1 MSLKGRNKKADQEAG
16 FLMVI
21 IARSRSGLLHESCE
35 FCLVVFFHLG
45 HEA

>member
-1 MSLKGRNKKADQEAG
+1 MSLKVRSKKADHEAG

-21 IARSRSGLLHESCE
+21 IARSRSGVLHESCE
-35 FCLVVFFHLG
+35 FCLVVFFHFG